1 MNGTKK
7 HHVLKCRDGAC
18 TRVEDLVAEEKKLR
32 ISINGK
38 EVLSLYCTPLMVR
51 ELAVGIVVTEGIAE
65 RICTERMSI
74 TYGDED
80 IQVDIPAEGEVRASG
95 GSITSGCVGGV
106 TFRKKLSR
114 AAKRDRLSI
123 EAPALAELFSRFQK
137 RLGLYSTT
145 GCIHSAALSDGIDL
159 LFFAEDIGR
168 HNAVDKVIGYTILEG
183 IELKGKLMLASGR
196 LSSEIVSK
204 CARWGIPM
212 VVSRAA
218 PTALALA
225 IAEESGVTVVGFMR
239 GSRMN
244 VYTHTGRVKMWAPAG
259 HKRPEGG

>member
-7 HHVLKCRDGAC
+7 HHVLKCRDGVCA
-18 TRVEDLVAEEKKLR
+18 RVEDLVAEEKKLR
-32 ISINGK
+32 ISINGA

-74 TYGDED
+74 AYGEEGVL
-80 IQVDIPAEGEVRASG
+80 VDIHAEGEVSVSG

-114 AAKRDRLSI
+114 AAKRDRFSI
-123 EAPALAELFSRFQK
+123 DATALAELFSTFQK
-137 RLGLYSTT
+137 RSGLYNTT
-145 GCIHSAALSDGIDL
+145 GCIHSAALSDGSDL

-168 HNAVDKVIGYTILEG
+168 HNAVDKVIGYAILEG
-183 IELKGKLMLASGR
+183 LEFKGKLMLASGR

-218 PTALALA
+218 PTALALS
-225 IAEESGVTVVGFMR
+225 IAEESGITVVGFMR
-239 GSRMN
+239 GKSMN
-244 VYTHTGRVKMWAPAG
+244 VYTHTRRVKAPG
-259 HKRPEGG
+259 SNRRTGSG